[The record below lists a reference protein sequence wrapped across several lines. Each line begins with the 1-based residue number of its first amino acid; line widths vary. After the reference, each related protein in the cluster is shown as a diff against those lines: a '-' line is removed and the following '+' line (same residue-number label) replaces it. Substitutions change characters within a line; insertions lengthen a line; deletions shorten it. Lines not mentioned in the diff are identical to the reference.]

1 MQHSNRGGAARRGVP
16 RAARVLA
23 VAAALL
29 CAADVRAQ
37 QVVSPVQAITAA
49 RVAEARRPR
58 PFERFSNSAQ
68 RMRDS
73 VVTLAKAQVGRRYRL
88 GGTTPEKGFDC
99 SGLVRYLM
107 AALNVELPR
116 TAAQQSRLGRAVAA
130 DTAQL
135 RPGDLLAFGSR
146 KRPSH
151 IGIYIGNGKYI
162 HASSVAGRVIE
173 SPVQRAPARK
183 IKPLV
188 GVRRVLAD
196 ADSNATVGGGR

>member
-1 MQHSNRGGAARRGVP
+1 MQHSNRGGAAKRGAP
-16 RAARVLA
+16 RAARVVA

-29 CAADVRAQ
+29 CGAEARAQ
-37 QVVSPVQAITAA
+37 QVVSPVQTLTAA
-49 RVAEARRPR
+49 QVVEARRPK
-58 PFERFSNSAQ
+58 PFERYSASAQ

-73 VVTLAKAQVGRRYRL
+73 VVTLAKAQVGKRYRL

-116 TAAQQSRLGRAVAA
+116 TAAQQSQRGRAVAA

-151 IGIYIGNGKYI
+151 IGIYVGNGRYI

-183 IKPLV
+183 VKPLV

-196 ADSNATVGGGR
+196 ADSSATVDAAR